1 MEKKRFFVGNLP
13 HEIDDVIRSRFS
25 KYGLKK
31 LPRKKWLGKEITV
44 EFAKES
50 ILNKLENERR
60 AAKDNISGKTNDATK
75 MPHSCFESNNGDLF
89 ENNEESVKI
98 EDIKTSTLPKIN
110 FNSKSNSNILTKLE
124 NFSNVWKDCDEFSGR
139 KITKFDDSS
148 DFSTTV
154 NERHENVFPKK
165 IIGSKEKFNFLDSNK
180 FSDIDKKNNGSESK
194 FSRNFINA
202 DEKRLKS
209 IKEMKKA
216 IDQRKQTIKKALSSV
231 DSGNLNKKIV
241 FNDDDDDTDYDKSVD
256 NLHKT
261 EKVNHYDK
269 KSKLFND
276 DSCDENEVLHSFD
289 VKQQFEGDKGKKL
302 FELQSR
308 FGNDSRF
315 YTDEKFYESDEEKND
330 NEKQDIERLEDF
342 DEKEETINDE
352 VKKQLKIL
360 QSIVGTEFSGQQK
373 KQKLKHVTSATG
385 VRYDPSVP
393 EHEKF
398 IVKPSSIDENE
409 EDVKQ
414 KKSKK
419 SKNKQKEEVKEQ
431 ECVNKPSVS
440 NETYYEVA
448 DELKKNI

>member
-373 KQKLKHVTSATG
+373 KQKLFFNCSLDLVMIQG
-385 VRYDPSVP
+385 
-393 EHEKF
+393 F
-398 IVKPSSIDENE
+398 IRMKNFMRVM
-409 EDVKQ
+409 
-414 KKSKK
+414 KKKMIM
-419 SKNKQKEEVKEQ
+419 KNKILR
-431 ECVNKPSVS
+431 VNMLLQQQAFVMIPQFLNMRNLLLNLHQLMKM
-440 NETYYEVA
+440 
-448 DELKKNI
+448 KKM

>member
-1 MEKKRFFVGNLP
+1 MCVIFV
-13 HEIDDVIRSRFS
+13 S
-25 KYGLKK
+25 GLKK

-98 EDIKTSTLPKIN
+98 EDIKTSTLSKIN

-216 IDQRKQTIKKALSSV
+216 IDQRKQTIKKAL
-231 DSGNLNKKIV
+231 
-241 FNDDDDDTDYDKSVD
+241 
-256 NLHKT
+256 
-261 EKVNHYDK
+261 
-269 KSKLFND
+269 
-276 DSCDENEVLHSFD
+276 
-289 VKQQFEGDKGKKL
+289 
-302 FELQSR
+302 
-308 FGNDSRF
+308 
-315 YTDEKFYESDEEKND
+315 
-330 NEKQDIERLEDF
+330 
-342 DEKEETINDE
+342 
-352 VKKQLKIL
+352 
-360 QSIVGTEFSGQQK
+360 
-373 KQKLKHVTSATG
+373 
-385 VRYDPSVP
+385 PSV
-393 EHEKF
+393 
-398 IVKPSSIDENE
+398 
-409 EDVKQ
+409 
-414 KKSKK
+414 
-419 SKNKQKEEVKEQ
+419 
-431 ECVNKPSVS
+431 VS
-440 NETYYEVA
+440 NYVYIFYGCCYINVY
-448 DELKKNI
+448 LKRTVLSNKIFFLNSA